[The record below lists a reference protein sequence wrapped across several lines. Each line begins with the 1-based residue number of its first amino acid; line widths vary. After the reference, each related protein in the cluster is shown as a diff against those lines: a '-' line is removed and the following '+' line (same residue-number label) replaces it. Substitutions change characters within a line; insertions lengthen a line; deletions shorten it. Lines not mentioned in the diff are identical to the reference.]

1 VEISRFAETVA
12 LMKKLLLAI
21 GLLALLG
28 AATSPRVTHHTL
40 DAGGETRTYEV
51 ELPANV
57 VAKPALIVML
67 HGHGGTGAQMR
78 RYKDMGQVTGD
89 AAVIVY
95 PDGVDRGWSDG
106 RTIRNSQDDIGFLRR
121 LIATV
126 HAAYGTDPKRIYV
139 AGMSNGA
146 MMALRVACQM
156 PEVAAVA
163 AVSGGLPVQ
172 WKDDCRPAH
181 PVSVLGID
189 GTADPI
195 VPFDGGGVYNDRNG
209 DVLSAAETVATFA
222 RADGCG
228 AGRTL
233 APTAVASDGTSAT
246 FERWSDCAAGTS
258 VELATVHGG
267 GHGWPGGRQYFP
279 KRLVGTVSQAF
290 DANAYIWDFFRTKSL

>member
-1 VEISRFAETVA
+1 MIAR
-12 LMKKLLLAI
+12 MRKPLAASI
-21 GLLALLG
+21 LAAVVVCVTL
-28 AATSPRVTHHTL
+28 AASQAPGVTRHSL
-40 DAGGETRTYEV
+40 DAGGLARTYDVEV
-51 ELPANV
+51 PANV
-57 VAKPALIVML
+57 VAQPALIVML

-95 PDGVDRGWSDG
+95 PDGIDRSWSDG
-106 RTIRNSQDDIGFLRR
+106 RVIRSSQDDIGFLRS

-126 HAAYGTDPKRIYV
+126 QATYGTDPKRVYV

-195 VPFDGGGVYNDRNG
+195 VPFDGGGVFDDRNG
-209 DVLSAAETVATFA
+209 DVLSAADTIATYR

-228 AGRTL
+228 AGQTL
-233 APTAVASDGTSAT
+233 PPTPVASDGTSAT
-246 FERWSDCAAGTS
+246 FERWSGCAAGTS
-258 VELATVHGG
+258 VELATVHDG

-290 DANAYIWDFFRTKSL
+290 DANSYIWEFFKAASR

>member
-1 VEISRFAETVA
+1 
-12 LMKKLLLAI
+12 MKKLLFAA

-28 AATSPRVTHHTL
+28 AAVAPGVTRHTM
-40 DAGGETRTYEV
+40 DSGGMSRSYEV
-51 ELPANV
+51 EIPANL

-89 AAVIVY
+89 DAVIVY
-95 PDGVDRGWSDG
+95 PDGIDRGWSDG
-106 RTIRNSQDDIGFLRR
+106 RVARDSQDDIGFLHR
-121 LIATV
+121 LIATAQAD
-126 HAAYGTDPKRIYV
+126 HGTDPKRVYV

-172 WKDDCRPAH
+172 WKDDCRPTH

-189 GTADPI
+189 GTADPL
-195 VPFDGGGVYNDRNG
+195 VPFDGGGVFNGRNG
-209 DVLSAAETVATFA
+209 DVLSAADTIATFA

-228 AGRTL
+228 LGRAL
-233 APTAVASDGTSAT
+233 APTPVASDGTSAT
-246 FERWSDCAAGTS
+246 FERWSGCAGDTS

-279 KRLVGTVSQAF
+279 TRLVGVVSQAF
-290 DANAYIWDFFRTKSL
+290 DANAYIWDFFKNKSL

>member
-1 VEISRFAETVA
+1 MAV
-12 LMKKLLLAI
+12 MKKFLLAV

-28 AATSPRVTHHTL
+28 AATSPGVTRHTL
-40 DAGGETRTYEV
+40 DVGGRTRTYEV
-51 ELPANV
+51 EVSANV

-95 PDGVDRGWSDG
+95 PDGVDRSWSDG
-106 RTIRNSQDDIGFLRR
+106 RVVRNSQDDIGFLRR
-121 LIATV
+121 LITTAQ
-126 HAAYGTDPKRIYV
+126 AAYGTDPKRVYV

-172 WKDDCRPAH
+172 WKENCKPAH
-181 PVSVLGID
+181 PISVLGID

-195 VPFDGGGVYNDRNG
+195 VPYDGGGVFNDRNG
-209 DVLSAAETVATFA
+209 DVLSASDTIATFA
-222 RADGCG
+222 RADRCG
-228 AGRTL
+228 AGQSL
-233 APTAVASDGTSAT
+233 PPTPVASDGTSAT
-246 FERWSDCAAGTS
+246 FERWDGCAGGTS
-258 VELATVHGG
+258 VELATVRGG
-267 GHGWPGGRQYFP
+267 GHGWPGARQYLP
-279 KRLVGTVSQAF
+279 KRLVGVVSQAF
-290 DANAYIWDFFRTKSL
+290 DANTDIWEFFKTKSL

>member
-1 VEISRFAETVA
+1 MAV
-12 LMKKLLLAI
+12 MKKFLLAV
-21 GLLALLG
+21 GLLAVLG
-28 AATSPRVTHHTL
+28 AATSPGVTRHTL
-40 DAGGETRTYEV
+40 DVGGRTRTYEV
-51 ELPANV
+51 EVPANV

-95 PDGVDRGWSDG
+95 PDGIDRGWSDG
-106 RTIRNSQDDIGFLRR
+106 RVVRNSEDDIGFLRR
-121 LIATV
+121 LIATTQ
-126 HAAYGTDPKRIYV
+126 AAYGTDPTRVYV

-181 PVSVLGID
+181 PISVLGID

-195 VPFDGGGVYNDRNG
+195 VPFDGGGVFNDRNG
-209 DVLSAAETVATFA
+209 DVLSASDTIARFA
-222 RADGCG
+222 RADRCG
-228 AGRTL
+228 AGQAL
-233 APTAVASDGTSAT
+233 APTPVASDGTSAT
-246 FERWSDCAAGTS
+246 FERWNGCAGGTS

-279 KRLVGTVSQAF
+279 TRLVGVVSQAF
-290 DANAYIWDFFRTKSL
+290 DANTYIWGFFKGKSL